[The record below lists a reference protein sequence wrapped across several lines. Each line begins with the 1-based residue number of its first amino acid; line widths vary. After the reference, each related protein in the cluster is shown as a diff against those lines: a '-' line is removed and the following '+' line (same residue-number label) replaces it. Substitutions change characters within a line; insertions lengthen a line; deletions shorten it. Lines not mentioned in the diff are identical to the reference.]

1 MNPPPISRPA
11 LIRQSSVTSSRN
23 SSNAV
28 QDKFAELRDAA
39 FYNTD
44 VPGFLLSAD
53 EKLCYPYVYSGK
65 VPEDPVEVEEV
76 DAYFLE
82 NWDLWDED
90 HTRKLTIEEYPA
102 IILSRER
109 KPFQHMRIGILRD
122 GQRGVYECRGQPLY
136 SPGTAGFIGGIVY
149 VVEIGSLEEVQA
161 RKAEEQLRSF
171 EAICDSLPHIVWSGD
186 ASGKIDYFSRAWY
199 EYSGLSEQESMGHG
213 WRQAMHPDDR
223 AESWQALNT
232 AGKNTGQTDST
243 YRCRRRDGVY
253 RWFHARAA
261 PKLDAEGNII
271 RYYGTSTDVHDT
283 IMAKEEA
290 RKLERENA
298 RLISTENAAREG
310 SRMKSQ
316 FLAHMSH
323 ELRTPIAGIIGMV
336 SLLWDTRLSIDQA
349 DYADCIKTSA
359 QNLLTI
365 VNDVLDFSKI
375 ESGRLEIEEIQFD
388 LTALV
393 DDFRRVWT
401 LMANQKGIAFN
412 VTTNLASSLEI
423 MGDPTRIG
431 QILSN
436 LVSIVR
442 LVY

>member
-1 MNPPPISRPA
+1 
-11 LIRQSSVTSSRN
+11 
-23 SSNAV
+23 
-28 QDKFAELRDAA
+28 
-39 FYNTD
+39 
-44 VPGFLLSAD
+44 
-53 EKLCYPYVYSGK
+53 
-65 VPEDPVEVEEV
+65 
-76 DAYFLE
+76 
-82 NWDLWDED
+82 
-90 HTRKLTIEEYPA
+90 
-102 IILSRER
+102 
-109 KPFQHMRIGILRD
+109 MRIGILRD

-136 SPGTAGFIGGIVY
+136 SPRTGEFLGGIVY
-149 VVEIGSLEEVQA
+149 VVELGSVEEIQA

-171 EAICDSLPHIVWSGD
+171 EAICDSLPHIVWSAD
-186 ASGKIDYFSRAWY
+186 AQGRIDYFSRAWY
-199 EYSGLSEQESMGHG
+199 DYSGLSEQESMGHG
-213 WRQAMHPDDR
+213 WRSAMHPDDH
-223 AESWQALNT
+223 AESWQALDF
-232 AGKNTGQTDST
+232 AGRNTGQTDST
-243 YRCRRRDGVY
+243 YRCRRHDGVY

-261 PKLDAEGNII
+261 PKLDKDGNII
-271 RYYGTSTDVHDT
+271 RFYGTSTDVHDT
-283 IMAKEEA
+283 ILAKEEA
-290 RKLERENA
+290 RQLERENA

-336 SLLWDTRLSIDQA
+336 SLLRDTRLSVDQA

-375 ESGRLEIEEIQFD
+375 ESGRLEIEEIAFD

-401 LMANQKGIAFN
+401 LMANQKGISFN
-412 VTTNLASSLEI
+412 VITNLTGSLEV

-436 LVSIVR
+436 LVSNVK
-442 LVY
+442 YA